1 MPFRAIAIAVIVG
14 LSVMLFVAIRK
25 DNRADAAAG
34 NCMHPHRALP
44 RPPSAN
50 RDTAALQTRLL
61 YAAMGAPVMVE
72 PSPRKLVG
80 IALILLLI
88 GAWATFVAS
97 LARVVGGWPILVQAP
112 FYLVMGIIWI
122 VPLKPLVRWIQTGSF
137 RTRS

>member
-1 MPFRAIAIAVIVG
+1 
-14 LSVMLFVAIRK
+14 
-25 DNRADAAAG
+25 
-34 NCMHPHRALP
+34 
-44 RPPSAN
+44 
-50 RDTAALQTRLL
+50 
-61 YAAMGAPVMVE
+61 MGAPVMVE
-72 PSPRKLVG
+72 PSPRKLAG